1 MLAAAA
7 QAAEEDG
14 LARPPAVTVNPAA
27 LDALGPPP
35 ACDCAAP
42 ARGPDGLPI
51 YDSRRG
57 PPRSRVAAELPL
69 ASPAPEPI
77 RLRRPERAASPAPAD
92 PPRAAAPPPLT
103 PIAPEPIASQPIAED
118 PEPAVS
124 EPAPPPVESA
134 AAPGPVA
141 PLAALPAGE
150 APPPGGPP
158 AGPPPAPLEIPALSD
173 PLPEVAAPPPPA
185 AALPPL
191 ELDAPPPAAP
201 PEGGPAAPVG
211 VPFPAGSS
219 DLPASA
225 PAALAGVAA
234 DLSADPGLRLQLR
247 AYADAGD
254 GTSSAA
260 RRLSLLRALA
270 VRAWLLDAGVD
281 ATRIDVR
288 ALGAKY
294 EGGSPDRVDIV
305 AVR

>member
-1 MLAAAA
+1 M
-7 QAAEEDG
+7 
-14 LARPPAVTVNPAA
+14 
-27 LDALGPPP
+27 
-35 ACDCAAP
+35 
-42 ARGPDGLPI
+42 
-51 YDSRRG
+51 
-57 PPRSRVAAELPL
+57 
-69 ASPAPEPI
+69 
-77 RLRRPERAASPAPAD
+77 
-92 PPRAAAPPPLT
+92 
-103 PIAPEPIASQPIAED
+103 
-118 PEPAVS
+118 
-124 EPAPPPVESA
+124 
-134 AAPGPVA
+134 
-141 PLAALPAGE
+141 
-150 APPPGGPP
+150 
-158 AGPPPAPLEIPALSD
+158 
-173 PLPEVAAPPPPA
+173 
-185 AALPPL
+185 
-191 ELDAPPPAAP
+191 P

-219 DLPASA
+219 DLPDSA

-247 AYADAGD
+247 AYAGAGD